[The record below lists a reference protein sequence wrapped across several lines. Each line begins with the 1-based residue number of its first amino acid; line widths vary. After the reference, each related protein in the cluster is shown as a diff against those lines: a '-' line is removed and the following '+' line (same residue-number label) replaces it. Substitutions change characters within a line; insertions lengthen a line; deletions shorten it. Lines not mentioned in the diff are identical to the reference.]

1 MKLRKLWKNKN
12 GQGVVE
18 FALVLPFLVLLL
30 IGIIEIGYAFYSYMI
45 VANANR
51 EAVRF
56 AARGRYTPDVVA
68 ERVRVAGGSHEI
80 DPGVFEPNL
89 QTSGDSAN
97 VGIIITHIPID
108 EDGELNF
115 GDISQHI
122 EGVVG
127 EEINGEDRVRPIEG
141 GDTEITAQELD
152 DYQNKYGPITGD
164 LNQLRVDAGY
174 DPQVNEIVIVETFML
189 HDRLFD
195 LFRLGTNELIP
206 NPIPLYF
213 RSVMRV
219 MRDSRAGQ

>member
-1 MKLRKLWKNKN
+1 MELRKLWKNKH
-12 GQGVVE
+12 GQGIVE
-18 FALVLPFLVLLL
+18 FALVLPFLILLL
-30 IGIIEIGYAFYSYMI
+30 IGIIEIGYAFYSYMV

-56 AARGRYTPDVVA
+56 AARGRYTSDVVA
-68 ERVRVAGGSHEI
+68 ERVRVAGGNHEVE
-80 DPGVFEPNL
+80 PGVFKPNL
-89 QTSGDSAN
+89 QTGGDGAN
-97 VGIIITHIPID
+97 VGIIITNIPID

-122 EGVVG
+122 EGEEG
-127 EEINGEDRVRPIEG
+127 EEINGEDIIKPIEG
-141 GDTEITAQELD
+141 EDTVITAQDLD
-152 DYQNKYGPITGD
+152 DYQNKYGPITRD

-189 HDRLFD
+189 HNRLFD
-195 LFRLGTNELIP
+195 LFKLGDEELIP

-219 MRDSRAGQ
+219 MRDTRAGQ